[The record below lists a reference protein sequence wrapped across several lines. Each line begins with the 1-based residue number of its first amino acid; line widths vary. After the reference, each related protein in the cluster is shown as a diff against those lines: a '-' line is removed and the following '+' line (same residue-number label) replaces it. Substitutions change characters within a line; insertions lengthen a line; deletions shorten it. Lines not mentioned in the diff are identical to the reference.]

1 MRPVVSRFSIPVLIV
16 VAVLAAGESSSATT
30 LPLDIATLSGITQIG
45 TVTTTQV
52 GANVQVTIRLDSGY
66 MLPTDDGYLMFNT
79 SGSLRLTKT
88 SLGGFSISKMS
99 DKLTYSTT
107 IGGFTFTDIFRIDTG
122 EGSEKG
128 EHSSSGRDDHDKDNQ
143 SSDADNDHDKRKG
156 KHHHDNDFDDQILLS
171 SLTFTILNS
180 NANQLT
186 GFGVQFC
193 VMDESRCGKT
203 GFAQTSTPTVPEP
216 GTLVLLGTGLV
227 GLGGVAR
234 RSVRRRTKSMA
245 SPKATSLWR
254 RRLAAYIT
262 DNTVFTR

>member
-16 VAVLAAGESSSATT
+16 VAVFVAGQSSSATT
-30 LPLDIATLSGITQIG
+30 LPLDLATLSGITQIG

-52 GANVQVTIRLDSGY
+52 GGNVQVTIRLDSGY

-122 EGSEKG
+122 EGSDKG
-128 EHSSSGRDDHDKDNQ
+128 EHPSSGQ
-143 SSDADNDHDKRKG
+143 SSDADDDHDKGKG
-156 KHHHDNDFDDQILLS
+156 KHHHHDSDDQMLLS
-171 SLTFTILNS
+171 TLTFTILNS
-180 NANQLT
+180 NANQLA

-216 GTLVLLGTGLV
+216 GSLVLLGTGLV